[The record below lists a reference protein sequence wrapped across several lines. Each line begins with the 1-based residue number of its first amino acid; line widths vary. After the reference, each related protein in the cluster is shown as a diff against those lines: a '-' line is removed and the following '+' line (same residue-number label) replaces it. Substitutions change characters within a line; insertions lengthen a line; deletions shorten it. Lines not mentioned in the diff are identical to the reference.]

1 MLINLLAAGLAG
13 VAIPLV
19 LDRLGLD
26 PAVSSSVFL
35 TTVTDCRRLLRLPG
49 PRHASSCCSR
59 VLGPEEEGTVRA
71 SLTLAAG
78 LLALT
83 TVPAAA
89 FESRQ
94 GCSVADQA
102 CQATPKVSGGAGVA
116 LEPGQSYRLLGA
128 NKADATH
135 FQIRLPS
142 ASPSDRWVAVSCGH
156 TLNSCEASPG
166 GPTPPTK
173 SASREYVL
181 SLSWQPAFC
190 QTHQTKPEC
199 KSEPPDGFEASNLTL
214 HGLWPQD
221 GEYCG
226 VSAARPARRRG
237 RTLDRTARRAAHA
250 REPEGARGGD
260 ARNAVALER
269 HEWTRHGTCSGA
281 SPDVYFANAVR
292 LVREVDG
299 SPVRDLFA
307 EHVGQEMTVD
317 QIRSAFDSAFG
328 EGTGQHAESSATARE
343 RAPHHR
349 GAGLPRRGG
358 LRHDA
363 FQAVARQR
371 PEGAR
376 ELPVGKGGPGRV
388 RSLNGTGQGLPRPG
402 ITPSGHQSPSTWSNV

>member
-1 MLINLLAAGLAG
+1 M
-13 VAIPLV
+13 
-19 LDRLGLD
+19 
-26 PAVSSSVFL
+26 
-35 TTVTDCRRLLRLPG
+35 
-49 PRHASSCCSR
+49 
-59 VLGPEEEGTVRA
+59 RA

-89 FESRQ
+89 FEARQ
-94 GCSVADQA
+94 GCFVADQA

-199 KSEPPDGFEASNLTL
+199 KSEPSDGFEASNLTL

-226 VSAARPARRRG
+226 VGPDAKRADAAGRWTDLPAVPL
-237 RTLDRTARRAAHA
+237 T
-250 REPEGARGGD
+250 PENRKALE
-260 ARNAVALER
+260 AVMPGTESALER

-307 EHVGQEMTVD
+307 EHVGQELTVD

-328 EGTGQHAESSATARE
+328 EGTGQHVGVVCYGKGNGRLITEVRVYLAGEVTDTTPFKQLLANAPKAPESCPS
-343 RAPHHR
+343 
-349 GAGLPRRGG
+349 GKV
-358 LRHDA
+358 D
-363 FQAVARQR
+363 
-371 PEGAR
+371 
-376 ELPVGKGGPGRV
+376 PVGFDR
-388 RSLNGTGQGLPRPG
+388 
-402 ITPSGHQSPSTWSNV
+402 